1 MQTIEEVADVT
12 SLCTQPRAGRL
23 DDLRIQ
29 SEALRDV
36 YPRRRAR
43 NTKPE
48 FVGWLERGFV
58 EADRSIHNPGR
69 IRPEDFQRRVVR
81 GDDRETLRTQEV
93 LSNSDRQRC
102 AFFRIS
108 GRAEFIEQDER
119 VRGCR
124 SRNEI
129 NVGDMRRKR

>member
-1 MQTIEEVADVT
+1 MADVT

-29 SEALRDV
+29 SEALRNV

-69 IRPEDFQRRVVR
+69 IRPEDLQRGVVR
-81 GDDRETLRTQEV
+81 GVDRETTSALIV
-93 LSNSDRQRC
+93 LSNSDRHRF

-108 GRAEFIEQDER
+108 SLPE
-119 VRGCR
+119 
-124 SRNEI
+124 
-129 NVGDMRRKR
+129 